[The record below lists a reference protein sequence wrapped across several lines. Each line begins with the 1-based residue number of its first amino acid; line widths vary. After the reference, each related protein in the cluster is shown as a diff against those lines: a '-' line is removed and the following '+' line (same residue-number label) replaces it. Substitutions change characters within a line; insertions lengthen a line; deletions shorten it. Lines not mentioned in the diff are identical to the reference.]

1 MAEDFPRVHAD
12 PSTVALAHIGERNQL
27 LGKESA
33 KGKTCEEKYVTLS
46 ESLS

>member
-1 MAEDFPRVHAD
+1 MAKDFPRVHAD
-12 PSTVALAHIGERNQL
+12 ASTVALTHIGERNQL

-46 ESLS
+46 ESRS